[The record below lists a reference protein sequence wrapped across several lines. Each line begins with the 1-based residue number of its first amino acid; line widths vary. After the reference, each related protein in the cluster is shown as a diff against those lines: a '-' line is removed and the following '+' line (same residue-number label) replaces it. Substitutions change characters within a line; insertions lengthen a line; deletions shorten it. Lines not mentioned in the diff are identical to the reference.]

1 MRSIYWIS
9 LTCAAVSSAV
19 TPALRLRDGGSM
31 NAAAAWM
38 KMNKKH
44 DGSAYNLFDE
54 LLESEGIKEREKALK
69 SQAHLSAHA
78 EEMAVV
84 RQQLGSLKPPK
95 STNEA
100 VLQITKKKKGL
111 SQRILRAQQLLDQQL
126 RSTRQRVRKGMR

>member
-1 MRSIYWIS
+1 
-9 LTCAAVSSAV
+9 
-19 TPALRLRDGGSM
+19 M

-44 DGSAYNLFDE
+44 DGSGYNLFDE
-54 LLESEGIKEREKALK
+54 LLESEGIKECEKALK

-126 RSTRQRVRKGMR
+126 RSIRQRVRKGMR